1 MATDLEGFER
11 AYRLRST
18 ADDGLLRQVFD
29 VDDLDA
35 LRESSPATVDTAR
48 LYFPHL
54 TSSTYERLAR
64 EPDNL
69 ANENERCKREMERLA
84 VTNYSAFI
92 GNSQVIEAV
101 QCEFADI
108 QDRLDSMAEMLVPV
122 QEQIQE
128 FQTKSSNLSL
138 RRAALRGVLQQSSTL
153 LELLELPQLLDACIR
168 NQMYD
173 ESLEL
178 LSFCGSLLQAHE
190 LRAEEIPVLTMLGE
204 DVAVQRA
211 NLLGALLGQLRTD
224 IHLPA
229 CVRVI
234 GHLRRLQDHSE
245 EALRQSFIEQ
255 RGAFLEGHK
264 QQVESLRSSRSSVIN
279 ALRNAADL
287 LRTHV
292 FDIGMQYRTLFK
304 NEEGPLCV
312 WINEQVAWFTELL
325 RVHVLPSDGQG
336 AERQGVVQGLRRP
349 VTEARIDAAELARVL
364 RQCWHASTTLKR
376 LGAHFFP
383 SVTGIFETRMRH
395 HVFEM
400 LDVSLLTFHS
410 ELGRYDWVAST
421 AFAAAS
427 QTASATMSTTEGED
441 SGDRATLHPEAL
453 ELMRHRPLAVFSNDL
468 VQTFNEFRQCAI
480 FGLRTAIVRRC
491 HETLLGAVNLL
502 RSVRLELGA
511 LWTREAKSSKAVEFQ
526 RACTHFGRILVPLAA
541 AHLDALFGQTARF
554 DVSGIVAAMTPDLLA
569 TETPVDPSSWD
580 MQEPAPAE
588 KAEHATASTAGAQ
601 EFGITAGALAN
612 TLDNA
617 DAQQSGVFEE
627 GSVDGLATGAF
638 GECLAEE
645 PEVHVLQELE
655 DDQKRPDVVETSG
668 IDDAASLL
676 VAEAPVQ
683 FTA

>member
-1 MATDLEGFER
+1 
-11 AYRLRST
+11 
-18 ADDGLLRQVFD
+18 
-29 VDDLDA
+29 
-35 LRESSPATVDTAR
+35 
-48 LYFPHL
+48 
-54 TSSTYERLAR
+54 
-64 EPDNL
+64 
-69 ANENERCKREMERLA
+69 
-84 VTNYSAFI
+84 
-92 GNSQVIEAV
+92 
-101 QCEFADI
+101 
-108 QDRLDSMAEMLVPV
+108 
-122 QEQIQE
+122 
-128 FQTKSSNLSL
+128 
-138 RRAALRGVLQQSSTL
+138 VLQQSSTL

-204 DVAVQRA
+204 DIAVQRA
-211 NLLGALLGQLRTD
+211 NLLEALLGQLRTD

-234 GHLRRLQDHSE
+234 GHLRRLQGHSE
-245 EALRQSFIEQ
+245 ETLRQSFIEQ

-312 WINEQVAWFTELL
+312 WINQQVAWFTELL
-325 RVHVLPSDGQG
+325 RVHVLPD
-336 AERQGVVQGLRRP
+336 RQTGGDRQDAGRLRRP

-383 SVTGIFETRMRH
+383 SVAGIFQARMRH
-395 HVFEM
+395 HIFEM
-400 LDVSLLTFHS
+400 LDLSLLTFHS

-421 AFAAAS
+421 AFSAANQAV
-427 QTASATMSTTEGED
+427 SATPAAGEGEH
-441 SGDRATLHPEAL
+441 SSERATLHPEAL

-511 LWTREAKSSKAVEFQ
+511 LWTREAKSSKAAEFQ

-580 MQEPAPAE
+580 MEESSPAE
-588 KAEHATASTAGAQ
+588 KAEHATASTAGPQ
-601 EFGITAGALAN
+601 ESGITIEPLAN
-612 TLDNA
+612 TFDNA
-617 DAQQSGVFEE
+617 DAQPSGVFVE

-655 DDQKRPDVVETSG
+655 DDQKRPDVVEISG
-668 IDDAASLL
+668 IDGAASLF

-683 FTA
+683 FSA